1 MAKTK
6 KICMLVH
13 NCYSRDPRVRREAKA
28 LIECGY
34 SVDVIALKEQEGQVR
49 YALDGVTVYQL
60 PVRKTR
66 ESMLC
71 YLYAY
76 LAVFFSGAFLLTFL
90 YAKNRYSL
98 IQIHNMPNF
107 IVFTALIPK
116 LFGAKV
122 LLDIHDPMPELFMS
136 KFSVTEESLF
146 IRILRF
152 EEKLSM
158 RYADRVITATEMVR
172 ERLLQTLNHGKD
184 VDVILNL
191 PDKGKI
197 NSDAFSERVREDGKF
212 TLLYH
217 GTIAKRH
224 GLGLVVQAL
233 PEIKKQIPNVQF
245 VIIGNGEYTDELKDL
260 VRRLNLNNTVVFRD
274 PVPHEQIAAEI
285 LSSNAVI
292 CVPPQ
297 DIFIEMALST
307 KILET
312 LVLRKPV
319 IISRNRC
326 NEYYFKDDEV
336 LFVDPSN
343 LDNIVAAVRQIYEL
357 NQKNE
362 KMASSI
368 YSRILEKFNW
378 DVEKV
383 KYEKI
388 VGELFV

>member
-1 MAKTK
+1 MVKNK

-13 NCYSRDPRVRREAKA
+13 NYYSSDPRVRREARA

-34 SVDVIALKEQEGQVR
+34 SVDVIALKEQKGKTSFE
-49 YALDGVTVYQL
+49 LDGATVYQL
-60 PVRKTR
+60 PIRKTR
-66 ESMLC
+66 ESILS

-76 LAVFFSGAFLLTFL
+76 LAVFFLGAFLLTFL

-116 LFGAKV
+116 LCGAKV

-136 KFSVTEESLF
+136 KFSVNEESAF
-146 IRILRF
+146 IKILRF

-158 RYADRVITATEMVR
+158 RFADKVITATEMVR
-172 ERLLQTLNHGKD
+172 ERLLQTLNNVKE

-191 PDKGKI
+191 PDKDKI
-197 NSDAFSERVREDGKF
+197 NPAAFSEQAREDGKF

-233 PEIKKQIPNVQF
+233 PEIKKQVPNVQF
-245 VIIGNGEYTDELKDL
+245 VIIGNGEYTDELKNM
-260 VRRLNLNNTVVFRD
+260 VRRLNLKNTVVFRD

-285 LSSNAVI
+285 LSCNAVI

-297 DIFIEMALST
+297 DVFIEMALST

-319 IISRNRC
+319 IVSRNRC

-336 LFVDPSN
+336 FFVDPSK
-343 LDNIVAAVRQIYEL
+343 LENIVAAVRQIYEL
-357 NQKNE
+357 SQTDKR
-362 KMASSI
+362 MTSSI
-368 YSRILEKFNW
+368 YSRVLQKFNW

-383 KYEKI
+383 KYERI
-388 VGELFV
+388 VDQLFV

>member
-1 MAKTK
+1 MVKNK

-13 NCYSRDPRVRREAKA
+13 NNYSRDPRVRREAKA

-34 SVDVIALKEQEGQVR
+34 SVDVIALKEQEGKTR

-66 ESMLC
+66 ESMLS

-76 LAVFFSGAFLLTFL
+76 LAVFFSGAFLVTFL

-116 LFGAKV
+116 LFGGKV

-136 KFSVTEESLF
+136 KFSVTEESIF

-158 RYADRVITATEMVR
+158 RFADKVITATEMVR

-191 PDKGKI
+191 PDKDKI
-197 NSDAFSERVREDGKF
+197 NSAAFSERVREDGKF

-260 VRRLNLNNTVVFRD
+260 VRRLNLNNTVIFRD

-336 LFVDPSN
+336 FFVDPSN
-343 LDNIVAAVRQIYEL
+343 LDNIVAAVRQIYEFS
-357 NQKNE
+357 QKNE
-362 KMASSI
+362 EMASSI